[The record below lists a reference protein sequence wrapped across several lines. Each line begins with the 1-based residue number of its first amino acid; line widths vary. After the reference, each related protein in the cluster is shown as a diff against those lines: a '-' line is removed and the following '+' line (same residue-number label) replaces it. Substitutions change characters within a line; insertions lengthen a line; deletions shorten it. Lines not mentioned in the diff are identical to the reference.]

1 MVPSFGITLN
11 SAVLLSVNVKSAGV
25 LTLNSPIAESI
36 SLNFSTYVRSRVGI
50 VNSEKSSMI
59 VFSVSDLSYQPT

>member
-1 MVPSFGITLN
+1 MVPSFGVIVNL
-11 SAVLLSVNVKSAGV
+11 AVLLSVNVKSAGV
-25 LTLNSPIAESI
+25 LTLKSPIAESI

-59 VFSVSDLSYQPT
+59 VFSVSD